1 MAKSPRTLHKRKGK
15 ITRLYHVIFLPSFPR
30 TILILS
36 SLIADNIGSGKGGS
50 VTIVRAL
57 TAHKYV

>member
-1 MAKSPRTLHKRKGK
+1 MRSLGLLSYVFNQLCLFVQFDDEYSQK
-15 ITRLYHVIFLPSFPR
+15 